1 MPVVE
6 NEVWRSVGRD
16 QTPESTD
23 IQIENTWRSA
33 RGHHWEFPMGSVRGW
48 IWGLSAKGL
57 RQRVGLGG
65 SVPGHLLHG
74 TGTQVKL
81 VQVIKAVRCPGHL
94 WRWARL
100 CPRARL
106 PGSRM
111 DGGPRKPGLVKPAVG
126 RY

>member
-16 QTPESTD
+16 QTPESTN

-81 VQVIKAVRCPGHL
+81 VQVIKAVRCPGQL
-94 WRWARL
+94 
-100 CPRARL
+100 
-106 PGSRM
+106 G
-111 DGGPRKPGLVKPAVG
+111 VG
-126 RY
+126 RGCAPGPACLAAGWMGAHGSPAS